1 MKKMIDN
8 YKDFLKYI
16 KSFENK
22 PKLLLHACCAPCS
35 SHTLLVLKDYF
46 DITIFYSNDNIYPKE
61 EYLNRLDEV
70 KRFIPLISEDIK
82 LLYDEYNDKDFYDAI
97 KGLENLGEKSE
108 RCYKCYTL
116 RLEKTA
122 EKAKAL
128 GFDFFTTTLSISPYK
143 VTRWINEIGYKL
155 EEKYGVKYLFS
166 DFKKDDG
173 YNHSIELSKEYS
185 LYRQDYCGCVYSK
198 QERMYQIDRAKEENK
213 S

>member
-1 MKKMIDN
+1 MI
-8 YKDFLKYI
+8 LE
-16 KSFENK
+16 S
-22 PKLLLHACCAPCS
+22 
-35 SHTLLVLKDYF
+35 
-46 DITIFYSNDNIYPKE
+46 
-61 EYLNRLDEV
+61 
-70 KRFIPLISEDIK
+70 LISKDIK

-155 EEKYGVKYLFS
+155 EDKYGVKYLFS

>member
-1 MKKMIDN
+1 MIDN

-70 KRFIPLISEDIK
+70 KRFIPLISKDIK